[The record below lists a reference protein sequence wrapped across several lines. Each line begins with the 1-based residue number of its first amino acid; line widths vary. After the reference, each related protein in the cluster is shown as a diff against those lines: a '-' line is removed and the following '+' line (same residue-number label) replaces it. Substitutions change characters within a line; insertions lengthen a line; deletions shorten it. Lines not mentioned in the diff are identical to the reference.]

1 MLGHRA
7 LEPHSYAMP
16 RISLRC
22 TDLPPVPAARQ
33 LDQPP
38 ILIVPRLRRQKPAA
52 GRSEFC
58 PLTASQLMS
67 PLGDENPDGIA
78 TEGTAFAG
86 TAGDH
91 SSPSRTAPTAT
102 SAVAFDSRGA
112 HSPIRSRGQPI
123 PLAS

>member
-1 MLGHRA
+1 VLGHRA

-58 PLTASQLMS
+58 PLTAHRRTLCASQVLE
-67 PLGDENPDGIA
+67 LLKVLR
-78 TEGTAFAG
+78 T
-86 TAGDH
+86 
-91 SSPSRTAPTAT
+91 PS
-102 SAVAFDSRGA
+102 
-112 HSPIRSRGQPI
+112 
-123 PLAS
+123 